1 MGGLHAG
8 RSHSRSTLPHT
19 TVIDWWQAQ
28 TIQRGRSPRHARPRE
43 DCLNKRTPTHSTQHT
58 ARRAFTAAGRMMR
71 LALGFGML
79 TAVAGHGESWP
90 SPSPQAPPCLT
101 LCTCFHLS
109 LPLSCLPLPCLSLYL
124 YGPGA
129 MVQPRTRNSVE
140 WQVGVNTQRCSN
152 LTGDACNNGQAAFWY
167 SQGTSSRSLYLQ
179 VPVNALPPLLHWKC
193 TARARVLTT
202 RLRAPQ
208 AASSAARSATTKVG
222 AARSTSAASAR
233 REPSL
238 TRSTGQSIV
247 TPSLSANST
256 STSTIPGLPRAAP
269 LSRTPAVSR
278 ADRHRAR
285 TAPKPAAVRPWPRGF
300 AHRASRVAVPQR
312 RSDVMWW
319 SVMLRRHQD
328 QVCTARRRRNAGAQ
342 GDPQLQASGVQGRR
356 RC

>member
-1 MGGLHAG
+1 MRSNDILFGTAFLFTRKDNFYENSGKTLVNSRYDASRKFNGLYNISI
-8 RSHSRSTLPHT
+8 R
-19 TVIDWWQAQ
+19 
-28 TIQRGRSPRHARPRE
+28 
-43 DCLNKRTPTHSTQHT
+43 
-58 ARRAFTAAGRMMR
+58 
-71 LALGFGML
+71 
-79 TAVAGHGESWP
+79 
-90 SPSPQAPPCLT
+90 QAP
-101 LCTCFHLS
+101 
-109 LPLSCLPLPCLSLYL
+109 
-124 YGPGA
+124 
-129 MVQPRTRNSVE
+129 
-140 WQVGVNTQRCSN
+140 
-152 LTGDACNNGQAAFWY
+152 
-167 SQGTSSRSLYLQ
+167 
-179 VPVNALPPLLHWKC
+179 
-193 TARARVLTT
+193 TT
-202 RLRAPQ
+202 I
-208 AASSAARSATTKVG
+208 
-222 AARSTSAASAR
+222 
-233 REPSL
+233 
-238 TRSTGQSIV
+238 QSIV